1 MRTFLNSVEDL
12 ATPCWYTKHLCS
24 SWRFFATVW
33 LKLGFLFFFS
43 LLCIQEEPSLACK
56 QGCRL
61 SAIAQLKA
69 GYSTSE
75 NFTAVCV
82 SGKLVVRYI
91 SHAFSLA
98 RSYSSLNWEEKTS
111 VLNMHCKLSVQGWN
125 TDFYFPTSFV
135 FDSTEDLF
143 RKNSGD
149 SFKSVFVAWIH
160 IVAEAAAF
168 ICLGINPFMGIR
180 WKVL

>member
-1 MRTFLNSVEDL
+1 MVEIRIL
-12 ATPCWYTKHLCS
+12 I
-24 SWRFFATVW
+24 
-33 LKLGFLFFFS
+33 FFS

-82 SGKLVVRYI
+82 SGKLVYRYI

-98 RSYSSLNWEEKTS
+98 RSYSSVNREEKTR
-111 VLNMHCKLSVQGWN
+111 VLNMHCKLSVQG
-125 TDFYFPTSFV
+125 
-135 FDSTEDLF
+135 
-143 RKNSGD
+143 
-149 SFKSVFVAWIH
+149 
-160 IVAEAAAF
+160 
-168 ICLGINPFMGIR
+168 
-180 WKVL
+180 